1 MTFLQNNRQRKDK
14 RTTAK
19 NITEHSTGDDLL
31 SLIIYLIATISYFIK
46 KNFSNTATVIIIIFY
61 ALYCFYGRYFRKSS
75 HTEMIDGME
84 VPKLVDNY
92 DLSLD

>member
-14 RTTAK
+14 RTSTK
-19 NITEHSTGDDLL
+19 NIAEHSVGDDLF

-46 KNFSNTATVIIIIFY
+46 KNFSNTATFIIIIFY
-61 ALYCFYGRYFRKSS
+61 VLYCFYGKYFRNSS

-84 VPKLVDNY
+84 VPKLIDNY